1 MSTYVLVHGAW
12 HGQWCWDKVAPLLR
26 QARHKVV
33 VFDLPAHGQ
42 EDKTPLSE
50 VTLDLYVQRTCEV
63 LAAQAEPVILV
74 GHSSGGAVISGA
86 AERSPMKIEK
96 LVYLTAYLL
105 RDGETMR
112 HINQNYNKDSLL
124 APNALADAS
133 GTSWTVPPEKL
144 KEIFYGDCSE
154 EDIARAK
161 MLLVPEPIRQFATP
175 VHVTAENFGRIPRVY
190 IQCLQDRAN
199 TLPCQRQM
207 YTATPCQRVLTL
219 DTSHSPFFSAPDAL
233 SELLAWV

>member
-12 HGQWCWDKVAPLLR
+12 HGQWCWDKVALLLR
-26 QARHKVV
+26 QAGHKVV

-42 EDKTPLSE
+42 ENKTPPSE
-50 VTLDLYVQRTCEV
+50 VTFDLCVQHTCEV
-63 LAAQAEPVILV
+63 VAAQAEPVILV

-86 AERSPMKIEK
+86 AERYPMKIEQ

-105 RDGETMR
+105 RDGETIR
-112 HINQNYNKDSLL
+112 HINHHHNRASLL
-124 APNALADAS
+124 APNALTDAS
-133 GTSWTVPPEKL
+133 GTCWTVPPEKL
-144 KEIFYGDCSE
+144 KEIFYNDCSD

-161 MLLVPEPIRQFATP
+161 MLLVPEPIRPFATP
-175 VHVTAENFGRIPRVY
+175 VHVTAENFGRIPRVS

-233 SELLAWV
+233 WELLAWV